1 MIEKMT
7 WDDVYKLWKDGDYGL
22 HDSIFVPIEA
32 EKVFV
37 KYDRDEY
44 IYGYDWL
51 SNSAA
56 EDRMHMIKKNP
67 LQFLLFT
74 QPSNKGTIQTA
85 TMLAEAKDEEERA
98 AIWIAATAFEL
109 MQYKVPNG
117 VARYADILY
126 YAALEFLIDRYYIW
140 HHAMKRL
147 VPEILIPHEIIKNL
161 NCKNTETV
169 MGLIKMNTVLV
180 KATHSVL
187 LYSSLEDED
196 EEGAKNCSYRR
207 NEF

>member
-1 MIEKMT
+1 
-7 WDDVYKLWKDGDYGL
+7 
-22 HDSIFVPIEA
+22 
-32 EKVFV
+32 
-37 KYDRDEY
+37 
-44 IYGYDWL
+44 
-51 SNSAA
+51 
-56 EDRMHMIKKNP
+56 
-67 LQFLLFT
+67 
-74 QPSNKGTIQTA
+74 
-85 TMLAEAKDEEERA
+85 
-98 AIWIAATAFEL
+98 
-109 MQYKVPNG
+109 
-117 VARYADILY
+117 
-126 YAALEFLIDRYYIW
+126 
-140 HHAMKRL
+140 MKRL